1 MQGERNMILTKN
13 HRGRRSGA
21 TMVETAF
28 VLIPLMMFLMGI
40 FEYGV
45 LLMDWNLLINA
56 TQQGCRFAL
65 ANNTDPTL
73 STDVQN
79 LVTSC
84 MAGRNTYFS
93 NFTVT
98 VSGTHQGVNYPPGSN
113 LSVLSPGDPI
123 TVKVSGNYQ
132 FLNII
137 PMVSSPTV
145 LPLSSSATMICE
157 GGT

>member
-1 MQGERNMILTKN
+1 MIRTKN
-13 HRGRRSGA
+13 LRGGRRGA
-21 TMVETAF
+21 TLVETAF
-28 VLIPLMMFLMGI
+28 VLIPLIMLFMGI
-40 FEYGV
+40 FEYGI
-45 LLMDWNLLINA
+45 LLMDWNLLLNA
-56 TQQGCRFAL
+56 AQEGCRFAL

-79 LVTSC
+79 LVTNY
-84 MAGRNTYFS
+84 MAGRNAYFS

-98 VSGTHQGVNYPPGSN
+98 VSGTHQGVTYPPGSN
-113 LSVLSPGDPI
+113 LSILSPGDPI
-123 TVKVSGNYQ
+123 TVTVSGNYQ

-137 PMVSSPTV
+137 PLVTSPSV